1 MELSSVWETFCINV
15 GDIYLDA
22 CIHKNSSSCVCKIVC
37 FTTCSN
43 KALPALEI
51 VGEVASGMVWSKRP
65 RANLLQRHSLHPIPS
80 PIGARNSVT
89 NDRL

>member
-22 CIHKNSSSCVCKIVC
+22 YIYINSSSCMCKIVC
-37 FTTCSN
+37 FTTRSD

-51 VGEVASGMVWSKRP
+51 SGRGCLWCGLV
-65 RANLLQRHSLHPIPS
+65 
-80 PIGARNSVT
+80 
-89 NDRL
+89 